1 MEKVQNIKLER
12 TIGSGTF
19 GKVKR
24 AVYVPTGHVLAV
36 KILNKSKILTKKDGL
51 RIEREIA
58 ILKRISHPNL
68 LKLYQLI
75 VTPKN
80 YMLVTQLAEGEELYQ
95 RINRKGHLSE

>member
-1 MEKVQNIKLER
+1 MENIPCLQLER

-24 AVYVPTGHVLAV
+24 ALYLPTGHALAV
-36 KILNKSKILTKKDGL
+36 KILNKHKIANKKDAL

-58 ILKRISHPNL
+58 ILKKINHPNL

-75 VTPKN
+75 VTSKN
-80 YMLVTQLAEGEELYQ
+80 YLLVTQLAEG
-95 RINRKGHLSE
+95 